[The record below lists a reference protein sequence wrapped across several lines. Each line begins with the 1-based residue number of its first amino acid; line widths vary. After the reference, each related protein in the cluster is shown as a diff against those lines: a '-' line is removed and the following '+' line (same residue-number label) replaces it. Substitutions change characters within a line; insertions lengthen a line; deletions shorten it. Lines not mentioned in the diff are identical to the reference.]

1 MINVPKLACCNFIPD
16 VKQLKQFA
24 LDHGFTGVDWSFTLD
39 DFPQSPAEESELAK
53 TISTLHPLEIRYHCS
68 FRHVDMGDA
77 DEGEARKA
85 LRLFGHACRLVSK
98 LQGHYLTIH
107 VGLGRDSTNHL
118 VWDKTVETL
127 AGLVRFANDL
137 GVRICLENLAWGWTS
152 RPHLFEKLVRN
163 TGCWATIDIGHAR
176 VSPSIETQHYELE
189 DFVIP
194 HGERFLNAHIY
205 HEEDGDCHVPPTN
218 AEDLRDRLQ
227 MLRQLPLCDW
237 WVLELREEKDLLDT
251 LRVVD
256 EFLNSELMYDARY
269 HGTFLSDSKT
279 VSPA

>member
-77 DEGEARKA
+77 DEAEARKA
-85 LRLFGHACRLVSK
+85 LSLFGRACRLVSK

-118 VWDKTVETL
+118 VWEKTVETL
-127 AGLVRFANDL
+127 AALVLFANDL

-205 HEEDGDCHVPPTN
+205 HEEDGDCHIPPTN
-218 AEDLRDRLQ
+218 AEDLQSRLQ
-227 MLRQLPLCDW
+227 ILQQLPLCDW
-237 WVLELREEKDLLDT
+237 WVLELREEKDLLNT
-251 LRVVD
+251 LHVVD
-256 EFLNSELMYDARY
+256 EFLNSESTYDTRY
-269 HGTFLSDSKT
+269 HGNFLSNSKA